1 MKKKKRFI
9 GLLVFILIGGVGLFT
24 FNQNAKERK
33 EQQVIKMETTIVKL
47 IKDRF
52 ADVKVVDFI
61 SEMSGGYND
70 KTGYWTFTVNI
81 TTDKGT
87 SSPGTIHFSS
97 NQQKDLGAFGP
108 IDSDFDKIVL
118 NGKTQDKVRVIY
130 SNGSESEV

>member
-1 MKKKKRFI
+1 MKKKNGFI
-9 GLLVFILIGGVGLFT
+9 GLLVLIIIGGVSLFT

-33 EQQVIKMETTIVKL
+33 DQQIIKMETTIVKL

-52 ADVKVVDFI
+52 ADVKVVEFI
-61 SEMSGGYND
+61 SEMSGGYNNT
-70 KTGYWTFTVNI
+70 TGYWTFTVNI

-97 NQQKDLGAFGP
+97 NQQKDLGTFGP

-118 NGKTQDKVRVIY
+118 NGKTQNKVKVIY
-130 SNGSESEV
+130 SNNSEGEV

>member
-1 MKKKKRFI
+1 MWFK
-9 GLLVFILIGGVGLFT
+9 
-24 FNQNAKERK
+24 QNETERK
-33 EQQVIKMETTIVKL
+33 EQEMIRMETTVAEL

-61 SEMSGGYND
+61 SKMSGGYNN

-97 NQQKDLGAFGP
+97 HQQKELGTFGP
-108 IDSDFDKIVL
+108 IDGDFHKIVP
-118 NGKTQDKVRVIY
+118 NGKTKNKVKVIY
-130 SNGSESEV
+130 SNGSENEV